1 MQLTYVLTELGT
13 GLKRNISMTVAVVVT
28 LFVSLTLVGLGLL
41 LNAQADK
48 ALEAVIASITNAVAG
63 GDKVTVPGF
72 GTFESR
78 ERSART
84 GRNPQTGET
93 MEIAASKAPAFKPAA
108 AFKNA
113 VNG

>member
-1 MQLTYVLTELGT
+1 MNKTELRDAIASHAE
-13 GLKRNISMTVAVVVT
+13 LS
-28 LFVSLTLVGLGLL
+28 
-41 LNAQADK
+41 NAQADK
-48 ALEAVIASITNAVAG
+48 ALEAVITSITNAVAG

-93 MEIAASKAPAFKPAA
+93 MEIAASRSAGFKPASA
-108 AFKNA
+108 LKQSL
-113 VNG
+113 NG